1 MTNAK
6 TRKGNGKEVT
16 RGPVKLTAGKEK
28 RETKERLHQNLVE
41 EEKSIGKIK
50 FPPADRSVRLVLC
63 VCIFLFKI
71 HFSPV

>member
-28 RETKERLHQNLVE
+28 RKTKERLHQNLVE
-41 EEKSIGKIK
+41 GEKSIGKIK
-50 FPPADRSVRLVLC
+50 FPPA
-63 VCIFLFKI
+63 K
-71 HFSPV
+71 